1 LITISTEVDIRTS
14 TADILR
20 LAVGRTTRRVR
31 QHAGDE
37 LSPSRASLLATIARE
52 GPLTPSSLAE
62 LERLSRPGVTRMLGK
77 LEAAG
82 LVEAAPAPGDGRSR
96 LVTLSAAGRALHEL
110 RHARKSAY
118 LEDVLAA
125 ASPQELDLLAE
136 ASSVLLRLLEEHE

>member
-1 LITISTEVDIRTS
+1 MSTSIDIRTG

-20 LAVGRTTRRVR
+20 LAVGRTTRRLR
-31 QHAGDE
+31 QQAGDE

-52 GPLTPSSLAE
+52 GPLTPSALAE

-82 LVEAAPAPGDGRSR
+82 LVEGAPAPGDGRSR
-96 LVTLSAAGRALHEL
+96 LVSLTPEGRALRKL

-136 ASSVLLRLLEEHE
+136 ASSVLLRLLDEHE